1 MRSLVAEE
9 GLARAVAARTAGR
22 GLAVVPRPPSRRGH
36 GVTALRADDVIEA
49 IEAAGPGAVVLA
61 RGPGSDPAAAALP
74 ALGRMMSAD
83 VVLLP
88 SDPTAAAWTLG
99 VALRHDVDDVLLMRR
114 LEGLASAAAS
124 LWSPTGAAPALRAA
138 VLVRWAGRAWRPC
151 GACPGGG
158 LPGGPCGRCG
168 ASLASEAP

>member
-9 GLARAVAARTAGR
+9 GLARAVVGR
-22 GLAVVPRPPSRRGH
+22 PGGRALAVVPRPPSRRSH
-36 GVTALRADDVIEA
+36 GVAALRADDVVET

-74 ALGRMMSAD
+74 ALGRMMGAD

-99 VALRHDVDDVLLMRR
+99 VALRHDLDDVLLTRR

-138 VLVRWAGRAWRPC
+138 VLARWAGRAWRPC
-151 GACPGGG
+151 RACSGGG
-158 LPGGPCGRCG
+158 LPEGPCGRCG
-168 ASLASEAP
+168 AHLATAAP